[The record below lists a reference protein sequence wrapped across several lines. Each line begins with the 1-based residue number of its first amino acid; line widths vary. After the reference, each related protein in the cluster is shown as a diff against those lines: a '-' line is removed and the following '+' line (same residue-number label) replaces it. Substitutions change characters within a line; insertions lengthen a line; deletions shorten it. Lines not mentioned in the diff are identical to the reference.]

1 METHDLSGL
10 TFNDEELSLP
20 ELKVKIEVAIFRIS
34 IGEQLSSALIRPGR
48 LKISK

>member
-10 TFNDEELSLP
+10 TFNDEEFSLP
-20 ELKVKIEVAIFRIS
+20 DLKVKSEAAIFRIS
-34 IGEQLSSALIRPGR
+34 IGEKLSNTLIRPGR